1 MAPNKSLVARHPIKR
16 ILPICVAFLL
26 PNHIKPTTIPYFTQ
40 FFLQYSVR
48 NSYSSVFWIPLCA
61 NMSFE
66 QQVKERAQELKNFFK
81 KGANI
86 VGSYSMKGWDK
97 IKLNLHMIF
106 SAAIAIVTGWVSPF
120 RVWMVNFETG
130 WSL

>member
-1 MAPNKSLVARHPIKR
+1 MWRCLIMAPNKSLVARHPIKR

-97 IKLNLHMIF
+97 VKNFCKWF
-106 SAAIAIVTGWVSPF
+106 SLLFFGVVILKFWF
-120 RVWMVNFETG
+120 HDFFC
-130 WSL
+130 